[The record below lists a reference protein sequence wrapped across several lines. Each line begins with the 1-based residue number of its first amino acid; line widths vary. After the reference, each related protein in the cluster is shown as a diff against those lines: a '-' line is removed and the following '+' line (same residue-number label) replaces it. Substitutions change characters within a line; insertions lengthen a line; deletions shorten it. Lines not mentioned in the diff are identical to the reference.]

1 MKLAEALKEKNRLRK
16 EITGLREKLE
26 KSLPAEETPKE
37 MLLKLEDSLRRLR
50 YLSAAIFHTGDLINV
65 DGKTMTQ
72 LIYTRDT
79 LYFRLDL
86 YRTLIRLAEKAENP
100 SPGDLDL
107 SELTAKAERV
117 KEEMRSLNEL
127 IEKSNWT
134 EDLAE

>member
-86 YRTLIRLAEKAENP
+86 YRTLIQLAEKAENP

-127 IEKSNWT
+127 IEKTNWT
-134 EDLAE
+134 EELAE

>member
-86 YRTLIRLAEKAENP
+86 YRTLIQLAEKAENP

-127 IEKSNWT
+127 IEKTNWT

>member
-37 MLLKLEDSLRRLR
+37 LLLKLEDSLRRLR

>member
-37 MLLKLEDSLRRLR
+37 LLLKLEDSLRRLR

-127 IEKSNWT
+127 IEKTNWT
-134 EDLAE
+134 EELAE

>member
-37 MLLKLEDSLRRLR
+37 LLLKLEDSLRRLR

-86 YRTLIRLAEKAENP
+86 YRTLIRLAEKAKNP

-127 IEKSNWT
+127 IEKTNWT
-134 EDLAE
+134 EELAE

>member
-37 MLLKLEDSLRRLR
+37 MLLKLEDSLRHLR
-50 YLSAAIFHTGDLINV
+50 YLSAAIFHTGDLITV
-65 DGKTMTQ
+65 DGRTMTQ

-79 LYFRLDL
+79 LYFQLDL

-127 IEKSNWT
+127 IEKTNWT
-134 EDLAE
+134 EELAE

>member
-16 EITGLREKLE
+16 ESTGLREKLE

-50 YLSAAIFHTGDLINV
+50 YLSAAIFHTGDLITV
-65 DGKTMTQ
+65 DGRTMTQ

-86 YRTLIRLAEKAENP
+86 YRTLIRLAEKAENQ

-127 IEKSNWT
+127 IEKTNWT
-134 EDLAE
+134 EELAE

>member
-37 MLLKLEDSLRRLR
+37 LLLKLEDSLRRLR

-86 YRTLIRLAEKAENP
+86 YRTLIQLAEKAENP

-127 IEKSNWT
+127 IEKTNWT
-134 EDLAE
+134 EELAE